1 MNFDDLSRGELEK
14 QNIVLIKKLE
24 ESEKKLTKLS
34 DVISKLE
41 ESKKQLRDSQE
52 EQIKSLQQKLKSL
65 SDDDPFDG
73 FDDVN
78 DEDILYYEAS
88 KMMFNKANNQ
98 RNVESWW
105 LKITRDLHYIAK
117 KAVQNN
123 KSVKESLSAR
133 QLKVINNF
141 LKREKI
147 TNIS

>member
-24 ESEKKLTKLS
+24 ESEKKITKLS
-34 DVISKLE
+34 DVIGKLE

-52 EQIKSLQQKLKSL
+52 EQIKSLQHKLKSL

-78 DEDILYYEAS
+78 DEDVLYYEAS
-88 KMMFNKANNQ
+88 KLMFNKASSNLK
-98 RNVESWW
+98 VEPFW
-105 LKITRDLHYIAK
+105 LKLTRDLHYMAK
-117 KAVQNN
+117 EAVQNN
-123 KSVKESLSAR
+123 EGVKESLSAG
-133 QLKVINNF
+133 QLKVINDF